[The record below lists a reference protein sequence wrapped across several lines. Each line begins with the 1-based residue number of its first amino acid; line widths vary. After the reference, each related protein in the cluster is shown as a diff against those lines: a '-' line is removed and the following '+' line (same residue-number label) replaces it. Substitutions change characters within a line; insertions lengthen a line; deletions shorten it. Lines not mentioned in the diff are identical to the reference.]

1 MEITKGRKSNQQS
14 QRNFYLNVD
23 FWMVFGVSAAER
35 IQRNIK
41 NRKPK
46 LSQNFPEETET
57 LHFDFVSAK
66 FYSSDRAT
74 RPEFIG
80 KGFLFYSNF
89 EVAPSIVTGKLFIFN
104 TYKVTA
110 TGGG

>member
-1 MEITKGRKSNQQS
+1 MWS
-14 QRNFYLNVD
+14 
-23 FWMVFGVSAAER
+23 FGWFSVTAAEG
-35 IQRNIK
+35 IQKNIK

-66 FYSSDRAT
+66 FYSSERAT
-74 RPEFIG
+74 RQEFIG

>member
-1 MEITKGRKSNQQS
+1 MA
-14 QRNFYLNVD
+14 L
-23 FWMVFGVSAAER
+23 GVSAAEG
-35 IQRNIK
+35 IQKNIK

-66 FYSSDRAT
+66 FYSSERAT

-110 TGGG
+110 TGGGWRSQDVDLFQTLKSQI